1 MTKATLAFALVF
13 CLSLFSCRLLNGQ
26 LSRGNNYAIASF
38 TVKRVLSGKPS
49 SLNTYYIRLRI
60 EPAERSNSAFM
71 VVFAEGV
78 QDQMKSENNG
88 FYSLQTDHKLD
99 QKSALRFYFKGSKD
113 TLRIEPPLPIQLE
126 LRQ

>member
-26 LSRGNNYAIASF
+26 PNRGNNYAIESF

-49 SLNTYYIRLRI
+49 SPNSYFIRLRI

-78 QDQMKSENNG
+78 EDQMKSDDEG
-88 FYSLQTDHKLD
+88 FYSLQTDYKLD
-99 QKSALRFYFKGSKD
+99 QKSVLLFYFKGSKD